1 MREALTARDMGAVI
15 TIFRRWTGA
24 SQTDVGMLIGMS
36 QPHVSDFER
45 GIRHATSLTMF
56 ERFADGMDIPRPL
69 LGLGVPQPDD
79 AEPEPEDAQQEGPA
93 RRAPTIRSVEF
104 MEWIAEHSGASFHE
118 VYDRLAARI
127 WQFQR
132 IPEPERRHRA
142 YLRARVTRE
151 QIATALAE
159 YYPTPLAEGC
169 AFYQVLV
176 DDVSLPTT
184 VLTRPEWLRAQ
195 VQLGTE
201 AERFE
206 YVSPSAAP
214 DPVQRLGD
222 DALAAAIDRLAE
234 AELSDTVLTND
245 PVYRLLRVAVDHEH
259 LDAAVTLM
267 PFADYALT
275 MDLLESELVD
285 ALVEQPA
292 LGPAATRRSRP
303 SLPLRDAHLPSIL
316 HALDVGRRV
325 CAGGPVALLAAA
337 RPAGSVGRKQA
348 DYALLVQERSPRV
361 LNAVGK
367 LAVIPKAFHQP
378 TVEPAAE
385 ANLSTSLQRELEEEL
400 LGREELG
407 NLSGHD
413 FRKIDPLHADLLSPP
428 LRWLLERRD
437 SSSYRV
443 ECVGFGINL
452 LSGNYEFA
460 CLILIEDEEWWRRFG
475 SLIEANWE
483 IERIRLYSSLDAG
496 GLRDLMLDPRW
507 SNEGL
512 FAFGQGLRRLAELDT
527 TQRVAAPRIEVGVSD
542 G

>member
-1 MREALTARDMGAVI
+1 MRQALDARDMGAVI

-24 SQTDVGMLIGMS
+24 SQTDVGVLLGLS

-45 GIRHATSLTMF
+45 GIRRATSLAMF
-56 ERFADGMDIPRPL
+56 ERFADGLGIPRPL
-69 LGLGVPQPDD
+69 LGLGEPSPH
-79 AEPEPEDAQQEGPA
+79 ATEPETQGAQQQGPA
-93 RRAPTIRSVEF
+93 QQAPTIRSVEF
-104 MEWIAEHSGASFHE
+104 VEWIAKHSGASFRE

-127 WQFQR
+127 RQFQR
-132 IPEPERRHRA
+132 IPEPERRHRTH
-142 YLRARVTRE
+142 LRTRVTRE
-151 QIATALAE
+151 QLVTALAE
-159 YYPTPLAEGC
+159 YYPAPLAEGC
-169 AFYQVLV
+169 AFYQVVL
-176 DDVSLPTT
+176 DGVSLPTT

-195 VQLGTE
+195 VGLGTG

-206 YVSPSAAP
+206 YVPPSAVP
-214 DPVQRLGD
+214 IPVRDLGD
-222 DALAAAIDRLAE
+222 DALAAAVDRLAD

-245 PVYRLLRVAVDHEH
+245 PVYRLLRVAVEHER

-285 ALVEQPA
+285 ALAEQDTM
-292 LGPAATRRSRP
+292 GMAATGRRRP
-303 SLPLRDAHLPSIL
+303 ALPLRDAHLPSVL
-316 HALDVGRRV
+316 HALDMQRRV

-337 RPAGSVGRKQA
+337 RPAGAAGRRQA

-385 ANLSTSLQRELEEEL
+385 ADLSTSLQRELEEEL

-407 NLSGHD
+407 NLFGRD
-413 FRKIDPLHADLLSPP
+413 FRKIDPLHADLRSPP
-428 LRWLLERRD
+428 LRWLLEHRD
-437 SSSYRV
+437 SNSYRV

-460 CLILIEDEEWWRRFG
+460 CLILIDDEEWWRRFG

-483 IERIRLYSSLDAG
+483 IERIRLYSSRDTG

-512 FAFGQGLRRLAELDT
+512 FAFSQGLRRLTELDST
-527 TQRVAAPRIEVGVSD
+527 DRVAAPRIEVGV
-542 G
+542 